1 MTIVTQENDLINFDA
16 IKCISAYAAHLGDE
30 DGREVEVYTLLAFDF
45 NTSVS
50 LSDELDDE
58 NENAAISLG
67 VFLSEEECNNV
78 ISKLI
83 SEINTGAKVFIVPQP
98 STPESS
104 DNK

>member
-16 IKCISAYAAHLGDE
+16 IKCISAYAAHIGDE

-45 NTSVS
+45 NTNVS
-50 LSDELDDE
+50 SDDELVD
-58 NENAAISLG
+58 ENAAISLG
-67 VFLSEEECNNV
+67 VFLSEEECNDV

-98 STPESS
+98 STESS

>member
-16 IKCISAYAAHLGDE
+16 IKCISAYAAHIGDE

-45 NTSVS
+45 NTNVS
-50 LSDELDDE
+50 SDDELVD
-58 NENAAISLG
+58 ENAAISLG
-67 VFLSEEECNNV
+67 VFLSEEECNDV

-83 SEINTGAKVFIVPQP
+83 SEISTGAKVFIVPQP

>member
-1 MTIVTQENDLINFDA
+1 MINFDA
-16 IKCISAYAAHLGDE
+16 IKCISAYSAHIGDE

-50 LSDELDDE
+50 SDDELDDE
-58 NENAAISLG
+58 NENAAILLG

-83 SEINTGAKVFIVPQP
+83 SKINTGAKVFIVPQP

>member
-16 IKCISAYAAHLGDE
+16 IKCISAYAAHIGDE
-30 DGREVEVYTLLAFDF
+30 NGREVEVYTLLAFDF

-50 LSDELDDE
+50 SDDELDED

-78 ISKLI
+78 ISELI

-98 STPESS
+98 STESS